1 MAQKKPPYVLAP
13 SFIAP
18 VLDAIKKASVPANF
32 TIDFLQTKLGFKTS
46 SANAMIPLLK
56 KLGFLTQDG
65 IPTESYKKYRHS
77 IHGPSTLA
85 AAIREAYKELFMANE
100 YAYKLSRG
108 EVEEI
113 VKTMT
118 GAKEDS
124 RVVAAIAA
132 TFDELCKLAEFEAGS
147 IITEP
152 KPDVTLE
159 KTDEKSLVLPP
170 QVPALHGKKL
180 NLSYTINLNLPSTTD
195 IEVFNAIFKS
205 LKEHLLHD

>member
-13 SFIAP
+13 SLIAP
-18 VLDAIKKASVPANF
+18 ILDAIKKASVPPNF
-32 TIDFLQTKLGFKTS
+32 TTDFLQTKLGFKTS

-65 IPTESYKKYRHS
+65 IPTENYKKYRHS

-85 AAIREAYKELFMANE
+85 AAIRAAYKELFLANE
-100 YAYKLSRG
+100 YANQLSRG

-132 TFDELCKLAEFEAGS
+132 TFDELCKLADFE
-147 IITEP
+147 TEP
-152 KPDVTLE
+152 YTAEPQPEVIAVKSEE
-159 KTDEKSLVLPP
+159 KTPMIPP
-170 QVPALHGKKL
+170 QVPAFHGKKL
-180 NLSYTINLNLPSTTD
+180 NLSYTINLNLPATTD

>member
-56 KLGFLTQDG
+56 KLGFLTPDG
-65 IPTESYKKYRHS
+65 IPTENYKRYRHS

-85 AAIREAYKELFMANE
+85 LAVREAYKELFMANE
-100 YAYKLSRG
+100 YAYKLSRSD
-108 EVEEI
+108 VEEI

-124 RVVAAIAA
+124 RLVAATAA
-132 TFDELCKLAEFEAGS
+132 TFDELCKLAEFEAEPITTETGAET
-147 IITEP
+147 IIAKTE
-152 KPDVTLE
+152 
-159 KTDEKSLVLPP
+159 EKSPMLPL
-170 QVPALHGKKL
+170 QVPAFHGKKL
-180 NLSYTINLNLPSTTD
+180 NLSYTINLNLPATTD

-205 LKEHLLHD
+205 MKEHLLND